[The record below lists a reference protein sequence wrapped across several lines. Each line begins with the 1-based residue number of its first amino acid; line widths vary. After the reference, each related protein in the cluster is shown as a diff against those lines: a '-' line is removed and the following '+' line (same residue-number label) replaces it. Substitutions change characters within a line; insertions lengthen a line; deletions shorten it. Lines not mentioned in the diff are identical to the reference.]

1 MSKYLSAK
9 DIVAAQTK
17 RQNKR
22 SESFD
27 QILDKCYK
35 TIKRSVEVLR
45 NNNNCFVEIP
55 EFLIGYPLYDLNEC
69 IQFVVQKLT
78 VNGFYVKYFF
88 PRVLFISW
96 APPPKQALPAPPP
109 VSTPTAKAPPRA
121 SKATNKTIKMAPTK
135 QKGKFVLDL
144 T

>member
-1 MSKYLSAK
+1 MNKFFSAK

-17 RQNKR
+17 KKNKR
-22 SESFD
+22 SESFE

-35 TIKRSVEVLR
+35 TIKRSVDVLR
-45 NNNNCFVEIP
+45 NNHHCFVEIP

-88 PRVLFISW
+88 PRVLYISW
-96 APPPKQALPAPPP
+96 GTPTQQPALPAPPP
-109 VSTPTAKAPPRA
+109 KKSTVPVPSNQN
-121 SKATNKTIKMAPTK
+121 SKCIKMSNK